1 MIKEMNP
8 QAILLDS
15 SFDTAILGVGSNSY
29 GDVIAVYSN
38 KECLDI
44 ISFDGVEYDD
54 ARLLMSTFKEHSQGK
69 YSPVFLTE
77 MWEMA
82 WRKKK

>member
-1 MIKEMNP
+1 MIRQVIKEMNP

-15 SFDTAILGVGSNSY
+15 SFDRAIVGVGSNSK
-29 GDVIAVYSN
+29 GDVVVVYSN

-44 ISFDGVEYDD
+44 ISYDGVDKND
-54 ARLLMSTFKEHSQGK
+54 AVLLMSTFKESVQGQ

-77 MWEMA
+77 MWEIA
-82 WRKKK
+82 

>member
-1 MIKEMNP
+1 MIRQMIREMNP

-15 SFDTAILGVGSNSY
+15 SFDRAIVGVGSNSY
-29 GDVIAVYSN
+29 GDVVAIYSN

-44 ISFDGVEYDD
+44 ITCDGGEKND
-54 ARLLMSTFKEHSQGK
+54 AHLLMSTFKEYSQGK

-77 MWEMA
+77 MWEIA
-82 WRKKK
+82 

>member
-1 MIKEMNP
+1 MKRQMIMEMNP

-15 SFDTAILGVGSNSY
+15 SFDNAIIGVGSNAV
-29 GDVIAVYSN
+29 GDIVAVYSN

-44 ISFDGVEYDD
+44 ISSDGVEHND
-54 ARLLMSTFKEHSQGK
+54 ATLLMNVFKGSSIGK

-77 MWEMA
+77 MWEIA
-82 WRKKK
+82 

>member
-1 MIKEMNP
+1 MKRQMIMEMNP

-15 SFDTAILGVGSNSY
+15 SFDNAIIGVGSNAV
-29 GDVIAVYSN
+29 GDIVAVYSF

-44 ISFDGVEYDD
+44 ISVDGLEDMHANFLFSKFMEY
-54 ARLLMSTFKEHSQGK
+54 SKGK

-77 MWEMA
+77 MWEME
-82 WRKKK
+82 

>member
-1 MIKEMNP
+1 MKRQMIMEMNP

-15 SFDTAILGVGSNSY
+15 SFDNAIIGVGSNAV
-29 GDVIAVYSN
+29 GDIVAVYSN

-44 ISFDGVEYDD
+44 ISVDGLESVHADFLFSKFVEY
-54 ARLLMSTFKEHSQGK
+54 SQGK

-77 MWEMA
+77 MWEIA
-82 WRKKK
+82 